1 VTDTTIGDAPSG
13 ASASSTELS
22 VSEQATNVKE
32 QVSDMKEKGRLQLR
46 EQLDERTTQA
56 GQGMRSFA
64 GALRRSGS
72 DVQDESGGA
81 SVSRVTEGVAD
92 RVERAGSY
100 LEGASG
106 DDLLRDAEDFARR
119 QPWVVAAAAAAVGFA
134 ASRLLKASSESR
146 YSTTSNGGSPARTS
160 WQPARSDRGQ
170 SESGW
175 VEPATVVSGSG
186 A

>member
-1 VTDTTIGDAPSG
+1 MTDTTIGDAPSG
-13 ASASSTELS
+13 ASASSIEL
-22 VSEQATNVKE
+22 EQVTNVKE
-32 QVSDMKEKGRLQLR
+32 QVSDMKEKGSLQLR

-72 DVQDESGGA
+72 DLQDESGGA

-92 RVERAGSY
+92 RVERVGSY

-119 QPWVVAAAAAAVGFA
+119 QPWVVAGAAAAVGFA
-134 ASRLLKASSESR
+134 VSRLLKASSESR
-146 YSTTSNGGSPARTS
+146 YSTSNGGSRGRTS
-160 WQPARSDRGQ
+160 WQPARSDSGR

-175 VEPATVVSGSG
+175 VEPATVVGGSG